1 MKPADHVFYYL
12 PRPMSAELERCVAHV
27 ADVIDADTVT
37 LDVSRP
43 GMATERFES
52 VPRCDAATPTAG
64 HWSTIP

>member
-1 MKPADHVFYYL
+1 
-12 PRPMSAELERCVAHV
+12 MSADLERCVAHV